1 MDSNMESMLE
11 VYLFETNDLLEHLD
25 EILLQCE
32 KANSFDSDSI
42 NEIFRIMHTIKGS
55 SAMMQFNSLATISHK
70 VEDLFFYVRENGI
83 DAQYNDELFDL
94 MFKSSDFIKDEV
106 AKVENNEPLTTD
118 IGTFEQEINDFLK
131 KISGGASGKD
141 GKAEAAPKQEQ
152 KSAQETAQKEES
164 TPQPAAVAPFD
175 KDYPYSVRIAFEDDV
190 EMANLRAVMLVQ
202 SVKDICSEI
211 KYVPQDIETNPGSA
225 EVILKDGFLLCF
237 KDEKGMNSSLKTIE
251 NFVYTKNYT
260 VITPP
265 AQEQSE
271 NSSGA
276 KAKNEAGKPREA
288 GGASHPAVKQNLINV
303 NLSKLDNL
311 MDLMGE
317 IVITESM
324 VASTQASQ
332 TGEIDNN
339 YNKASRQLRKL
350 TDELQKVVMSIRMVP
365 ISGVFQKMNRIVRD
379 MSKKLDK
386 DVELVMIGE
395 DTEVDKTIIDN
406 IGDPI
411 MHLVRNAMDHGIETK
426 EERAKTN
433 KPPKGTVTLSAQNT
447 GGEILIS
454 VQDDGAGIDKQAVL
468 NKAKRQG
475 MLKKPEKD
483 YTTRE
488 IYNFLLMP
496 GFSTNEVVT
505 EYSGR
510 GVGMDVVKKNVEKIG
525 GDVSLTSEPGKGTKI
540 IFKIPLTLAI
550 VNGMKVSVGNSVFT
564 IPINNIKQLFRI
576 TQDQILHDTDGNEI
590 VMLRNQYF
598 PLLRLHKAFNL
609 ETEIQNV
616 EEGIVILVETHEKA
630 YCIFADSLLG
640 EQQVVVKG
648 LPAYLNQF
656 EIRNTGISGCA
667 ILGDGSISIILDILN
682 LYSYN

>member
-271 NSSGA
+271 NSSEA

-324 VASTQASQ
+324 VASTQAGQ

-350 TDELQKVVMSIRMVP
+350 TDELQEVVMSIRMVP

>member
-1 MDSNMESMLE
+1 MESMLE

-271 NSSGA
+271 NSSEA

-350 TDELQKVVMSIRMVP
+350 TDELQEVVMSIRMVP